1 MADLNGLFLN
11 SLFSLLLKKIVVP
24 INYHERVAAVKSM
37 LTDDVSG
44 LVDSLTD
51 FSVQTASVDFG
62 VETDNP
68 ELTKIL
74 KKWLDNINS
83 PYKGQIP
90 RGIKP
95 LAEEYFKE
103 RWKSSSFPIL
113 KITKWEIMD
122 GINVPTKMF
131 FVDGESIRA
140 EELDGKSKTKELIG
154 YKYYLGEGKDDPLDK
169 GVIITRP
176 YGRWFDEYPDPFLIK
191 RGVYHNYKIIQ
202 SLKKRESEILEQIIP
217 YLLTI
222 KKGDVALATQ
232 GIKTYTQTELTEVKD
247 QFQELMNKMN
257 SIADGRIKSPIRV
270 TQFDEEI
277 KHLIPD
283 LSAIFNPALF
293 SSAEKNILTGLGFI
307 DVVEAVSTSRR
318 ESILNPKAF
327 IEETK
332 KGVED
337 FKAILRE
344 LVAQIIENNK
354 DVHKKYMSDSVTYNI
369 TSSPVKGFI
378 TNDFKTQLRLLWKN
392 GQLSNQSYCELVGE
406 VEFQTEVRRREKEAK
421 EGLEYTMYP
430 HITDNREGVGID
442 IVGEEPMD
450 KDTDGNGKPIPPDKI
465 DDKDKYDIGSYEA
478 GVKCSYC
485 GNIFDYLAEREAG
498 MGWIECPECSE
509 PVTQKDLIEDY
520 DVGILEEA
528 FKPEITKNYIRL
540 RQRDPVSFQQKSFR
554 IITLSKS
561 EGIKAVI
568 GRLKGKTTTIVQSYL
583 FDKKKWSTKE
593 AQAWVEKHKASNL
606 ETAPYTKITQLP
618 PSVKKKL
625 SPTKQRAWMDI
636 FNDAYRSHLKK
647 FGDAKK
653 AETYAFRV
661 AWSQIKTVKSKKK

>member
-1 MADLNGLFLN
+1 MDTSGIFLN
-11 SLFSLLLKKIVVP
+11 SLFSLLLKKITVP
-24 INYHERVAAVKSM
+24 TDYHERVSCVKTM

-68 ELTKIL
+68 KLTKKL

-113 KITKWEIMD
+113 KITKWGRVN
-122 GINVPTKMF
+122 GITVPTKMF

-140 EELDGKSKTKELIG
+140 QELKPDEKNKELIG
-154 YKYYLGEGKDDPLDK
+154 YEYYLGDGKDDPLNK
-169 GVIITRP
+169 GVIITKP

-191 RGVYHNYKIIQ
+191 RGVYHNWKIIQ
-202 SLKKRESEILEQIIP
+202 SLKKRESEVLEQIIP

-222 KKGDVALATQ
+222 KKGDIQLATQ
-232 GIKTYTQTELTEVKD
+232 HIKNYTQPELTDVKN
-247 QFQELMNKMN
+247 QFQELMDKMN
-257 SIADGRIKSPIRV
+257 SMADGKVKSPIRV

-283 LSAIFNPALF
+283 LKAMFEPTLF
-293 SSAEKNILTGLGFI
+293 VVAEKAILSGLGFI

-337 FKAILRE
+337 FKGILRE
-344 LVAQIIENNK
+344 LVAQIIEQNK
-354 DVHKKYMSDSVTYNI
+354 DSHKKYMSDNITFSI

-392 GQLSNQSYCELVGE
+392 GQLSNQTYAELVGE
-406 VEFQTEVRRREKEAK
+406 VEYQTEVRRREKEAK

-430 HITDNREGVGID
+430 HLTDNKEEVGID
-442 IVGEEPMD
+442 IVGDKPVD
-450 KDTDGNGKPIPPDKI
+450 KDTDVNGNPIPPDKL
-465 DDKDKYDIGSYEA
+465 DDKDKYD
-478 GVKCSYC
+478 
-485 GNIFDYLAEREAG
+485 
-498 MGWIECPECSE
+498 MGAL
-509 PVTQKDLIEDY
+509 Q
-520 DVGILEEA
+520 
-528 FKPEITKNYIRL
+528 
-540 RQRDPVSFQQKSFR
+540 
-554 IITLSKS
+554 
-561 EGIKAVI
+561 
-568 GRLKGKTTTIVQSYL
+568 
-583 FDKKKWSTKE
+583 
-593 AQAWVEKHKASNL
+593 
-606 ETAPYTKITQLP
+606 TAPYTRITQLP
-618 PSVKKKL
+618 SEVKEKL
-625 SPTKQRAWMDI
+625 SKEKQRDWMKI
-636 FNDAYRSHLKK
+636 FNNAYRFYLGK
-647 FGDAKK
+647 FGDPKK
-653 AETYAFRV
+653 AETLAFRT
-661 AWSQIKTVKSKKK
+661 AWSQIKQVKSKKRGKKND